1 MPTKIA
7 TAPPSNAAPH
17 RWRGLILSLEEGF
30 IAGAE
35 YYVLVP
41 LYPMVDR
48 NSGGFCILR
57 AWRSAA
63 TRGTQSGLPRVPDV
77 RAPSLFL
84 IFSGLPAA
92 ILWLIFWGIYPA
104 LVALV
109 LPLPL
114 SFLLAGFYHL
124 GVLGGRYGYTVTWR
138 VLAYPLG
145 FFLPFTVVP
154 VLGLL
159 GAAYFGLVL
168 MPVGLT
174 KVQEVGAWK
183 AVLVCVTVGVL
194 FGVAYYF
201 LSVA

>member
-1 MPTKIA
+1 VAKRGYTRDTIRGGASEWDVSRPFSSYARTLA
-7 TAPPSNAAPH
+7 T
-17 RWRGLILSLEEGF
+17 L
-30 IAGAE
+30 
-35 YYVLVP
+35 LVHP
-41 LYPMVDR
+41 IRFFEL
-48 NSGGFCILR
+48 
-57 AWRSAA
+57 
-63 TRGTQSGLPRVPDV
+63 LPRVPDV